1 MTSGPAA
8 EQLRSYLH
16 QTRLLN
22 SISSALYFDQNTVM
36 PAAAASWRGD
46 QLALLTAQS
55 HQRQSCQEY
64 GDLLEAAEAEATGAG
79 QASGDA
85 AHQRN
90 LALLR
95 LQLERNRCQDKD
107 LVAELVRAQSQEAAV
122 GEGGAGP
129 CVVGCPSD

>member
-8 EQLRSYLH
+8 EQLRSYLQ

-46 QLALLTAQS
+46 QLALLAAQS

-64 GDLLEAAEAEATGAG
+64 GDLLEAAEAEATGTS
-79 QASGDA
+79 QASADA

-95 LQLERNRCQDKD
+95 LQLERNRCQDKE
-107 LVAELVRAQSQEAAV
+107 LVAAL
-122 GEGGAGP
+122 
-129 CVVGCPSD
+129 

>member
-8 EQLRSYLH
+8 EQLRSYLQ

-46 QLALLTAQS
+46 QLALLAAQS

-79 QASGDA
+79 QANGDT

-90 LALLR
+90 LALL
-95 LQLERNRCQDKD
+95 LSLIHI
-107 LVAELVRAQSQEAAV
+107 
-122 GEGGAGP
+122 
-129 CVVGCPSD
+129 

>member
-46 QLALLTAQS
+46 QLALLAAQA
-55 HQRQSCQEY
+55 HQRQSSQEY
-64 GDLLEAAEAEATGAG
+64 GELLEAAESEATTAN
-79 QASGDA
+79 QASID
-85 AHQRN
+85 
-90 LALLR
+90 
-95 LQLERNRCQDKD
+95 
-107 LVAELVRAQSQEAAV
+107 
-122 GEGGAGP
+122 
-129 CVVGCPSD
+129 